1 MDKLEQ
7 LNKFAEKLKNTREKN
22 NITLSQIFEDTRIDI
37 KYLEAIES
45 GNFDVMPE
53 FYIRAFLREYGS
65 AIGLDG
71 EELLSEYNSIS
82 KGNFEQE
89 NEEKQKIVLEK
100 QKVLSE
106 VPIFEP
112 DIDKINEEPLKKN
125 PSPDKKTLI
134 IIASAVILVLIVYL
148 SFFNN
153 SSTEIVKETPYNEII
168 AGKAKP
174 KAKGY
179 EEIKKSTEAQEKE
192 SEKKSETISKK
203 NNFTSGAELNL
214 FMKGIDTSWVRVM
227 ADGRMQG
234 EFLIYPGIKK
244 NFSASKYY
252 SLLIG
257 NSAGVELYLNGKK
270 LLFSG
275 AKGRIRNLFINK
287 EGIKYLK
294 IKKNKNNE

>member
-1 MDKLEQ
+1 MDKLKQ

-37 KYLEAIES
+37 KYLEAIEN

-71 EELLSEYNSIS
+71 EEVLSEYNSIS

-106 VPIFEP
+106 VPTFEP

-134 IIASAVILVLIVYL
+134 IISSVIILFLIVYL

-168 AGKAKP
+168 EGKAKP
-174 KAKGY
+174 KAKSY
-179 EEIKKSTEAQEKE
+179 EEIKKSTEVK
-192 SEKKSETISKK
+192 EKKSETISKK
-203 NNFTSGAELNL
+203 NKFTSGAELNL

-227 ADGRMQG
+227 ADGKMQG

-257 NSAGVELYLNGKK
+257 NSAGVDLYLNGKK
-270 LLFSG
+270 LLISG